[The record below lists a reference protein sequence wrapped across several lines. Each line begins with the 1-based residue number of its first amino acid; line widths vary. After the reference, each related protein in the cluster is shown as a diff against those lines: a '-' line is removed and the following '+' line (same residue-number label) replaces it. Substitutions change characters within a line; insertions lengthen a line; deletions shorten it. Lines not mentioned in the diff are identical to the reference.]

1 MKKKPN
7 NQIPDLEKT
16 IFVGAWLGWSDA
28 TKIATRAIREIIS
41 QASAKKFYSIEPEE
55 FYDFSQNR
63 PTVKNRNNGKREIK
77 WPSNNFY
84 YINTDKNS
92 RDIVLFL
99 GVEPNYKW
107 QTYSREIFDIA
118 KTVNTEIFVTLGALL
133 DSVPHTRKPKIS
145 CTTTAN
151 DIYNLYSE
159 EYKNTLKKEDYK
171 KNINSMLYTPPSY
184 EGPCGLTSVLGQKFD
199 ENDIETISIWG
210 HAPHY
215 LQITHNPTLTFT
227 VLKELTKF
235 LDIELDLEQ
244 LEVESD
250 EFRANLENALEDQK
264 DIEIYIKKL
273 EERFDSEEHT
283 NWLNRTNPEPAQLV
297 KELEDF
303 LKKERD
309 SGEQSL

>member
-1 MKKKPN
+1 M
-7 NQIPDLEKT
+7 
-16 IFVGAWLGWSDA
+16 
-28 TKIATRAIREIIS
+28 
-41 QASAKKFYSIEPEE
+41 
-55 FYDFSQNR
+55 
-63 PTVKNRNNGKREIK
+63 
-77 WPSNNFY
+77 
-84 YINTDKNS
+84 
-92 RDIVLFL
+92 
-99 GVEPNYKW
+99 
-107 QTYSREIFDIA
+107 
-118 KTVNTEIFVTLGALL
+118 
-133 DSVPHTRKPKIS
+133 
-145 CTTTAN
+145 
-151 DIYNLYSE
+151 
-159 EYKNTLKKEDYK
+159 NTLKKEEN
-171 KNINSMLYTPPSY
+171 NINNILYTPPSY

-199 ENDIETISIWG
+199 ENNIPTISIWG

-215 LQITHNPTLTFT
+215 LQIAHNPTLPFT

-244 LEVESD
+244 LEVEAD
-250 EFRANLENALEDQK
+250 EFRSNLENALEDQK

>member
-1 MKKKPN
+1 MKKNPN
-7 NQIPDLEKT
+7 KQIPDLEKT
-16 IFVGAWLGWSDA
+16 IFIGAWLGWSDA
-28 TKIATRAIREIIS
+28 TKVATRALREIIS
-41 QASAKKFYSIEPEE
+41 QASAKKFHSIEPEE

-63 PTVKNRNNGKREIK
+63 PTVKNRNDGKREIK

-84 YINTDKNS
+84 HIKTDEQS

-107 QTYSREIFDIA
+107 ETYAREIFNVA
-118 KTVNTEIFVTLGALL
+118 KSVKTEIFVTLCALL
-133 DSVPHTRKPKIS
+133 DSVPHTRKPKITCS
-145 CTTTAN
+145 TTTD
-151 DIYNLYSE
+151 DIFNLYSE
-159 EYKNTLKKEDYK
+159 RYKNTLKKEEN
-171 KNINSMLYTPPSY
+171 NINNILYTPPSY

-199 ENDIETISIWG
+199 ENNIPTISIWG

-215 LQITHNPTLTFT
+215 LQIAHNPTLTFT

-244 LEVESD
+244 LEVEAD
-250 EFRANLENALEDQK
+250 EFRSNLENALEDQK

-309 SGEQSL
+309 SGEQNH